1 MVVQAAN
8 AMTIGQWSSGAL
20 GATSGLN
27 PVVDGDYI
35 PDFPVK
41 LLTEDRFHKE
51 IKSIISSSTRYEVT

>member
-1 MVVQAAN
+1 
-8 AMTIGQWSSGAL
+8 MTIGQWSSGAL